1 MGSIACLAEAVKQ
14 VDMSG
19 VRPQLVEAIRLLRQ
33 HGLSLS
39 DRRLVKSQKL
49 IAAATVLSGRDV
61 ATEADLWPLLYVLP
75 TQAMQVAAR
84 GVLQGLLASACS
96 LHLHAAVEQSVQ
108 QPKSRESRL
117 LERAAELLAA
127 EDAEPVQV
135 EAVLKEID
143 ANFDADSL
151 APALA
156 QVRQQ
161 LVSTLEHAH
170 TND

>member
-1 MGSIACLAEAVKQ
+1 
-14 VDMSG
+14 
-19 VRPQLVEAIRLLRQ
+19 
-33 HGLSLS
+33 
-39 DRRLVKSQKL
+39 
-49 IAAATVLSGRDV
+49 
-61 ATEADLWPLLYVLP
+61 
-75 TQAMQVAAR
+75 
-84 GVLQGLLASACS
+84 LASASS

-127 EDAEPVQV
+127 VQV

-143 ANFDADSL
+143 ANFDAESL